1 MRMNALMLPLWK
13 ATEVGDP
20 EILPEELRDL
30 IDGGWRTG
38 PAGALLLD
46 GCYGD
51 GSGWRSDWQAGD
63 VAQHELDVNDVGIP
77 CHDLPQEREPFLRG
91 AVARSRAFAEAAL
104 RVAHGL
110 PAADSL
116 VAIVSVGVDDDF
128 LTHGA
133 TVKFATERG
142 GFPETFAELDR
153 FRFEAMAVLDAHGDS
168 AQNEDRGRS

>member
-13 ATEVGDP
+13 ATEAGDP
-20 EILPEELRDL
+20 EILPENLPAELRDL

-51 GSGWRSDWQAGD
+51 GSGWRSDWQAAD
-63 VAQHELDVNDVGIP
+63 IAQHELAVNDVGIP
-77 CHDLPQEREPFLRG
+77 CGDLPEEREAFLRG
-91 AVARSRAFAEAAL
+91 AVARSREFADAAL
-104 RVAHGL
+104 RAANGL
-110 PAADSL
+110 PAADTL

-142 GFPETFAELDR
+142 GFPETYAELDR
-153 FRFEAMAVLDAHGDS
+153 FRFEAMAVLDAH
-168 AQNEDRGRS
+168 EDRARP

>member
-51 GSGWRSDWQAGD
+51 GSGWRGDWQAGD

-91 AVARSRAFAEAAL
+91 AVTRSRAFAEAAL
-104 RVAHGL
+104 RAAHGL

-153 FRFEAMAVLDAHGDS
+153 FRFEAMAVLDAHGDG